1 MNDQILNTLIGN
13 SPTIAALI
21 FFIYFLIKDT
31 KQKEKERDTK
41 DNQQNMIEK
50 EFRDYV
56 IKQTTEHHNIL
67 LKNTEAFEKMI
78 SLIDKITLKNTKD
91 V

>member
-21 FFIYFLIKDT
+21 FLINFLIKDT

>member
-31 KQKEKERDTK
+31 KQKEKERDVK
-41 DNQQNMIEK
+41 DLQQNAIEK

-56 IKQTTEHHNIL
+56 IKQTTEHHHIL
-67 LKNTEAFEKMI
+67 IKNTEAFEKMI
-78 SLIDKITLKNTKD
+78 SLIDKITLKKTKD